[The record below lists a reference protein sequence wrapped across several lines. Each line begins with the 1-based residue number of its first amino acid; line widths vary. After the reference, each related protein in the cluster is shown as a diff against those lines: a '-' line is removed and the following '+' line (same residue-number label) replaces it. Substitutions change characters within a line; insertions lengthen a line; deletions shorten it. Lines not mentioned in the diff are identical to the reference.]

1 MYPDVWECI
10 NDCAI
15 LDGPAGRESVNR
27 GVSQVAQ
34 GTAQTNG
41 IESLCA
47 MLKYSDQGTYH
58 KMSAKHF
65 GRYANE
71 RSDHS
76 LVRMS
81 DTLASQ
87 ELTLSR
93 MSGRR
98 PRCRDHVESSAGQAG
113 QRAITA

>member
-15 LDGPAGRESVNR
+15 LDGPAGRKSVNR
-27 GVSQVAQ
+27 GVSEVTQ

-47 MLKYSDQGTYH
+47 MLKYSDQGTYR

-76 LVRMS
+76 LVRMP

-87 ELTLSR
+87 ELTPCRMSR
-93 MSGRR
+93 MR
-98 PRCRDHVESSAGQAG
+98 PRCRDHVESNAGQAG
-113 QRAITA
+113 ERAMTA